1 MSNYIVL
8 EDFVPYENAFLFHIF
23 KNNDRIELNHPHTT
37 IMVWIHK
44 TDIGY
49 SDKGVR
55 NRLRVEIQKDDLNL
69 MRDFFVLKS
78 ILAQEV
84 MDFLEFD
91 FDVKDVLC
99 CISCI

>member
-1 MSNYIVL
+1 MKML
-8 EDFVPYENAFLFHIF
+8 LFHIF
-23 KNNDRIELNHPHTT
+23 NNNARIELNHPHTT

-55 NRLRVEIQKDDLNL
+55 NRLRMEIQKDDLNL

>member
-8 EDFVPYENAFLFHIF
+8 EDFVPYEN
-23 KNNDRIELNHPHTT
+23 
-37 IMVWIHK
+37 
-44 TDIGY
+44 G
-49 SDKGVR
+49 
-55 NRLRVEIQKDDLNL
+55 LRMEIQKDDLNL

>member
-1 MSNYIVL
+1 ML

-55 NRLRVEIQKDDLNL
+55 NRLRMEIQKDDLNL
-69 MRDFFVLKS
+69 KRDFFLLKS

-99 CISCI
+99 CIS

>member
-1 MSNYIVL
+1 
-8 EDFVPYENAFLFHIF
+8 
-23 KNNDRIELNHPHTT
+23 
-37 IMVWIHK
+37 MVWIHK
-44 TDIGY
+44 ADIGY

-55 NRLRVEIQKDDLNL
+55 NRLRMEIQKDDLNL